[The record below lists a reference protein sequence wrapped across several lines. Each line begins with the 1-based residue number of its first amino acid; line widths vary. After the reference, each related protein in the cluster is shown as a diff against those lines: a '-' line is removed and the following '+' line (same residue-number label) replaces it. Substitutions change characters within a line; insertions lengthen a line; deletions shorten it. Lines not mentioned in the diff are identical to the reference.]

1 MLSTWL
7 CLMYDVVRLLQSQY
21 PSNLTFGGGGQ
32 IKRKKRD
39 SSWCYFQSNTLQMLE
54 ALLLYAAHVDRCS
67 RSFNEYTLHTVHC
80 IHTTHRRNSNGMT
93 IHYSEHSLKCMYG
106 ELSRLCLRQH
116 RPLQVEGQNPGLTV
130 PEPYNHKKP
139 SGIHILGIS
148 TYNYHFK
155 KELKAQEREGRN

>member
-7 CLMYDVVRLLQSQY
+7 CLMYDVVRLLQFQY
-21 PSNLTFGGGGQ
+21 PSNLTFGGVVKL
-32 IKRKKRD
+32 KRKKRD

-80 IHTTHRRNSNGMT
+80 IHTIHRRNSNGMT

-106 ELSRLCLRQH
+106 ELSRFMLKTTS
-116 RPLQVEGQNPGLTV
+116 PSAGGGQNPGLTV
-130 PEPYNHKKP
+130 PEHITTKKT
-139 SGIHILGIS
+139 SAFISQEFLHILP
-148 TYNYHFK
+148 F
-155 KELKAQEREGRN
+155 